1 MPTHLRPTA
10 AIAQDAILTGDPK
23 RAMDIASALFAKP
36 LMSNLSRGLWGY
48 HGTTAAG
55 RELTVQSAGIG
66 APSAAVVLEELAALG
81 VRRVVRVGT
90 GIALDART
98 PPGAVLVVERALAF
112 DGVSAGLGAGP
123 QTEPDGPLTLALA
136 AASGAPA
143 GVVATTDLHYD
154 PNHPERRSAWVAG
167 GASTMDLSSAA
178 VFALGRR
185 LGIAVACALVIA
197 ESGGREA
204 GDELVDERS
213 IELASGA
220 VAALEA
226 QSAESAP
233 DTPRLP

>member
-48 HGTTAAG
+48 HGTTTAG

-66 APSAAVVLEELAALG
+66 SPSAAVVLEELAALG
-81 VRRVVRVGT
+81 VRRVIRVGT
-90 GIALDART
+90 GIALDPRM
-98 PPGAVLVVERALAF
+98 PPGAALVVERALAF
-112 DGVSAGLGAGP
+112 DGVSASLGAGA
-123 QTEPDGPLTLALA
+123 QTEPDGPLTLALS

-143 GVVATTDLHYD
+143 SVVATTDLHYD
-154 PNHPERRSAWVAG
+154 PKHPERRSAWAAG
-167 GASTMDLSSAA
+167 GASAIDLSSAA
-178 VFALGRR
+178 VFAVGRR

-197 ESGGREA
+197 ESGEKEA

-213 IELASGA
+213 IELANA
-220 VAALEA
+220 AAAALDA
-226 QSAESAP
+226 QPAGSDP